1 MMGPSTKHHA
11 EIIGRSTLF
20 WLLLTHFALI
30 APLAD
35 KSTPWTLAISAI
47 CLVWRVGI
55 FYGRV
60 ARPPRLLVTGLGIAS
75 AVTLAL
81 VGKQIGFLNALMNLL
96 ILGYSL
102 KTIEILGKRDV
113 RTVILVGYFLIAI
126 NLIDNQ
132 GIGAM
137 ALALAL
143 FWLNTQS
150 LLTLY
155 RDPGGKRDALAIK
168 LVLQSLPLAILLFLV
183 LPRLPPLW
191 MVPSLKSSITG
202 LGNEVGFGDISKLT
216 QSDALAFRARFDGQV
231 PANPELYWRALVM
244 EDYDGSHWRQH
255 SGIKRLEREAFLLG
269 SGRAAPADEPPQTTN
284 RPRKAPLSYEVIA
297 EPSGQRWLFGL
308 DVAYSD
314 TPGVVNLPDYRLFAL
329 RPLDGR
335 FQYRARAFDA
345 RMDSRLP
352 DSVKRLNLSLPDGIN
367 PRTRDLVSQ
376 LKAESD
382 SPQDFIQRLMTR
394 FRTEAYFYTLSPPP
408 VGTAQI
414 DDFLFDNKQGFCVHY
429 ATALTFMARAAGIP
443 ARLVSGYQGGELNPG
458 AGYVSVYQYMAHA
471 WSEVWFEGQGW
482 VRVDPTAM
490 IAPSRILDGFDATFN
505 PDESY
510 LAENL
515 FSGHRLKE
523 IPWLNNLRLQLA
535 SIDYYWSVWVLGFD
549 NERREGLLNR
559 LLGGLKPARLI
570 LFVLGISGVILLFV
584 AWQAGILRL
593 PSRQPPLLMAFA
605 RIEKSLTS
613 IGLPREISE
622 GPGDYAARVGAVIP
636 LLAADLIRW
645 AQQFCHLRYSSDK
658 PSPRALQRFVKESRV
673 LARRI
678 RKQGKISAASP
689 D

>member
-1 MMGPSTKHHA
+1 MGPSSKHHA

-81 VGKQIGFLNALMNLL
+81 VGKQIGLLNALMNLL

-155 RDPGGKRDALAIK
+155 RDPGVKRDALAIK

-191 MVPSLKSSITG
+191 MVPSLKSSVTG
-202 LGNEVGFGDISKLT
+202 LGSELGFGDISKLT
-216 QSDALAFRARFDGQV
+216 QSDELAFRARFDGKV

-244 EDYDGSHWRQH
+244 EDYDGAHWRQH

-269 SGRAAPADEPPQTTN
+269 SGRSEPVSDPQLNSTTT
-284 RPRKAPLSYEVIA
+284 KAPLSYEVIA

-308 DVAYSD
+308 DVAFSD
-314 TPGVVNLPDYRLFAL
+314 TQGVVNLPDYRLFAL

-335 FQYRARAFDA
+335 FQYRARAYDT
-345 RMDSRLP
+345 RMDVRLS
-352 DSVKRLNLSLPDGIN
+352 DSVRRLNLALPDGIN
-367 PRTRDLVSQ
+367 PRTRELVSK
-376 LKAESD
+376 LKAESS
-382 SPQDFIQRLMTR
+382 SPKEFIQTLMTR
-394 FRTEAYFYTLSPPP
+394 FSTEAYYYTLSPPP
-408 VGTAQI
+408 VGKAQI

-443 ARLVSGYQGGELNPG
+443 ARLVSGYQGGELNPR

-471 WSEVWFEGQGW
+471 WSEVWFEDQGW

-490 IAPSRILDGFDATFN
+490 IAPSRILDGFDATFD

-510 LAENL
+510 LAQNP
-515 FSGHRLKE
+515 FSGHRFKE
-523 IPWLNNLRLQLA
+523 ISWLNNLRLQLA

-549 NERREGLLNR
+549 NERREGLLKG
-559 LLGGLKPARLI
+559 LLGGLKPTRLI
-570 LFVLGISGVILLFV
+570 LFVLGISAAILLFV

-593 PSRQPPLLMAFA
+593 PSKQAPLLVAF
-605 RIEKSLTS
+605 RRVEKSLAAM
-613 IGLPREISE
+613 GLPRELAE
-622 GPGDYAARVGAVIP
+622 GPGDYAVRVGAAMP

-645 AQQFCHLRYSSDK
+645 AQQFSHLRYSSEK
-658 PSPRALQRFVKESRV
+658 PSPRALKRFVKESRV
-673 LARRI
+673 LAGRI
-678 RKQGKISAASP
+678 RKQGKIPAATP